1 MEAVD
6 VYKPANEFQEDVK
19 DPLLEVPLSDSTELW
34 LIQWPG
40 NKQDPDFDGQQV
52 SIKLHHDGQ
61 LATFETSSGRISYE
75 MVSYASQEPEATVFL
90 SSASEAKIAGKISR
104 LVSLVRYPE
113 LSELEEKA
121 KSERLAQQSART
133 LSTASTPCKSSGGKR
148 GTLPAFSGISRGALV
163 VHPRTKHPKK
173 RRVNEPT
180 RTISPAVNFSRGH
193 ESGVTATS
201 SGSAGSSRS
210 ENAKK
215 KKKKKKKTREEKE

>member
-6 VYKPANEFQEDVK
+6 EYKPANEFQEDSK
-19 DPLLEVPLSDSTELW
+19 DPFLEVPLSDSTELW

-40 NKQDPDFDGQQV
+40 NKQDPDFDGQKV

-61 LATFETSSGRISYE
+61 LATFETLSGRISYE

-90 SSASEAKIAGKISR
+90 SSASEAKI
-104 LVSLVRYPE
+104 VYPE
-113 LSELEEKA
+113 FSELEEKA

-148 GTLPAFSGISRGALV
+148 GTSPAFKVNYPMAV
-163 VHPRTKHPKK
+163 NPKK
-173 RRVNEPT
+173 KRANEPT
-180 RTISPAVNFSRGH
+180 RTISPAVKFSGGH
-193 ESGVTATS
+193 GSSVTTTS

-210 ENAKK
+210 ENS
-215 KKKKKKKTREEKE
+215 KKKKTTKEEKE